1 MQPKAP
7 KLIDDIRQSAE
18 AIRQW
23 TSSRTLEQYRDDAM
37 LRAAVERNFEI
48 IGEAL
53 NHLADLDVRTA
64 ERLGPYQQIIA
75 FRNVLIHGYDII
87 DHDRVWHVIET
98 DLPTLLSRA
107 EHLLGEVGGANE

>member
-1 MQPKAP
+1 MQRKAP
-7 KLIDDIRQSAE
+7 KLLEDIRQSAS

-23 TSSRTLEQYRDDAM
+23 TNSCTLKQYRDDAM

-53 NHLADLDVRTA
+53 NRLAHLDADTA

-75 FRNVLIHGYDII
+75 FRNVLIHGYDLV
-87 DHDRVWHVIET
+87 DHKRVWHDIAN
-98 DLPTLLSRA
+98 DLPTGVKGHEDSRS
-107 EHLLGEVGGANE
+107 